1 MSRNSIKRTI
11 KHAAKW
17 AAYAASGLDKKHPS
31 TTRILTYH
39 SIGYRNHEMNVTPED
54 FREQM
59 AWLCEEQKVISLEAA
74 AAGELG
80 IAITFDDGYQDN
92 LLNAAPLLSG
102 LDLPATIFMVA
113 GRAGK
118 ILAGDTE
125 PETGLLMTWAE
136 LHRWVDMGLS
146 VGAHTMTHPHLA
158 SLNDAAQSSEIMLSK
173 AALEG
178 RLGIAVNA
186 IAYPYG
192 SALDY
197 NQTSMRLAK
206 QAGFQLA
213 VSNQYGHNEPETNP
227 WALKRIWVDAT
238 DDLASFQAKVLGR
251 LDLLRVLDHPAGIR
265 LRRALNRLLHLT

>member
-1 MSRNSIKRTI
+1 MSRKSIKRSI
-11 KHAAKW
+11 KHATKW
-17 AAYAASGLDKKHPS
+17 AAYCASALDKKS
-31 TTRILTYH
+31 VSATRILTYH
-39 SIGYRNHEMNVTPED
+39 SIAYRGHEMNVTPED

-59 AWLCEEQKVISLEAA
+59 AWLCEERNVISLDDA
-74 AAGELG
+74 AAGKVG
-80 IAITFDDGYQDN
+80 IAITFDDGYQNN
-92 LLNAAPLLSG
+92 LLHAAPLLCG
-102 LDLPATIFMVA
+102 LNLPATVFMVA

-118 ILAGDTE
+118 VLTGDPE
-125 PETGLLMTWAE
+125 PETGVLMTWEE

-146 VGAHTMTHPHLA
+146 VGAHTMTHPCLA
-158 SLNDAAQSSEIMLSK
+158 SLNDAGQSSEIMLSK

-197 NQTSMRLAK
+197 NKTSMRLAR
-206 QAGFQLA
+206 QAGFKYAL
-213 VSNQYGHNEPETNP
+213 SNQYGFNEAGTNP

-251 LDLLRVLDHPAGIR
+251 LDLLRILDHPAAIR
-265 LRRALNRLLHLT
+265 LRRTLNRVLQLR